1 MNDALGTQ
9 RRLASIVSALIGCG
23 LVTAAASSPGR
34 PPQGRASNEFLGDLP
49 AVRRVDHLGRDGT
62 VRPYATY
69 AQCQIEVSIGTDQ
82 RTALPVVPD
91 ENAGK
96 IADCLAAAVSEG
108 ANVLILP
115 ELSLAFRESKRK
127 EVLETIRRAARE
139 HQMIVLAGSY
149 YDSNRASRLPVIGP
163 DWEELGYK
171 IHPSRF
177 ESSPRQGRGMSPGKE
192 LLLVATSAGRIMP
205 LTCVDLISDGVQYT
219 IRNLATRGQV
229 DVIANV
235 NFNPAAWE
243 FMIEANSLARRHP
256 VFVSITN
263 VASAGDAKLQE
274 DCQRTGDT
282 GYCYGNSSLFANLR
296 ERDSDCP
303 NCARSIVDL
312 LGPPFTAGPARA
324 LPYDSLVAVV
334 PPFQGAVLVYDLNL
348 RLTREP
354 ATTNAP
360 DQGYPTVRNVRRV
373 PLTMS
378 N

>member
-1 MNDALGTQ
+1 MT
-9 RRLASIVSALIGCG
+9 RRLANSIATAWLGCC
-23 LVTAAASSPGR
+23 LVTTAASPGGV
-34 PPQGRASNEFLGDLP
+34 PQRRTMNEFVGDLP
-49 AVRRVDHLGRDGT
+49 ALRRVDHLGKEGS

-82 RTALPVVPD
+82 KTALPVVPD
-91 ENAGK
+91 ENAAR
-96 IADCLAAAVSEG
+96 IAGCLAAAVAER
-108 ANVLILP
+108 ADVLILP

-127 EVLETIRRAARE
+127 DVLETIRRTTRD

-149 YDSNRASRLPVIGP
+149 YDSDRASRLPVIGP

-192 LLLVATSAGRIMP
+192 LLLVATPFGRIMP
-205 LTCVDLISDGVQYT
+205 LTCVDLISDGVQYVV
-219 IRNLATRGQV
+219 RNLATRGQV

-243 FMIEANSLARRHP
+243 FMIEANSIARRHP

-263 VASAGDAKLQE
+263 VASAGDPKLQE

-312 LGPPFTAGPARA
+312 LGPPFTSGPLRA
-324 LPYDSLVAVV
+324 LPYDTLVAVAA
-334 PPFQGAVLVYDLNL
+334 PFQSALLVYDLNL

-373 PLTMS
+373 ALPR
-378 N
+378 

>member
-1 MNDALGTQ
+1 MGIVKGF
-9 RRLASIVSALIGCG
+9 ASIVSALVGWG
-23 LVTAAASSPGR
+23 LVTVAASSPGL
-34 PPQGRASNEFLGDLP
+34 PQRSAVNEFVGDLP
-49 AVRRVDHLGRDGT
+49 AIRRTDHLGREGS
-62 VRPYATY
+62 VRAYATY
-69 AQCQIEVSIGTDQ
+69 AQCQIELSLGTDQ
-82 RTALPVVPD
+82 KTALPVVGD
-91 ENAGK
+91 ENAHR
-96 IADCLAAAVSEG
+96 IADCLAAAVSER
-108 ANVLILP
+108 ADVLILP
-115 ELSLAFRESKRK
+115 ELSLAFREPKRK
-127 EVLETIRRAARE
+127 EVLESIRRTARE
-139 HQMIVLAGSY
+139 HQMVVLAGSY
-149 YDSNRASRLPVIGP
+149 YDSNRASRLPVVGP

-171 IHPSRF
+171 LHPSRF

-192 LLLVATSAGRIMP
+192 VILVATPFGRIVP
-205 LTCVDLISDGVQYT
+205 LTCVDLISDGVQYA

-243 FMIEANSLARRHP
+243 FMIEANSIARRHP

-263 VASAGDAKLQE
+263 AASAGDPKLQE

-303 NCARSIVDL
+303 NCARSILDL
-312 LGPPFTAGPARA
+312 LGPPFTSGSTRT

-334 PPFQGAVLVYDLNL
+334 PPFQAAVLVYDLNL

-373 PLTMS
+373 PLPAAQ
-378 N
+378 